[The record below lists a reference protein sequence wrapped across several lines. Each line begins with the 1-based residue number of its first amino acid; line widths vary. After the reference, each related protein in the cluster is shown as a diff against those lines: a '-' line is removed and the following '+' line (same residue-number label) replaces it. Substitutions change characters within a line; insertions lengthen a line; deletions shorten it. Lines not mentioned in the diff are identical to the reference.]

1 AVEFVAAARSCDVRP
16 ILGAHLVQQNQ
27 RATALIAEPAGYRS
41 LCRALSRLH
50 FGKAA
55 TLAQVLAENAEGLHL
70 LVDDPFLLKA
80 PLTDAFRRRLWL
92 EIVRPGKSEASELQ
106 LLDVGSKHRLNPVP
120 SPAPALPP
128 PAPAPAGHAP
138 YRLLPALRQQV
149 SLDQLPARLPV
160 TPHHHLCPAEEVRER
175 FRDMPGAVANALAL
189 AEQCR
194 CDVLPRG
201 LVAA

>member
-1 AVEFVAAARSCDVRP
+1 AAECGYLALALTDTNSLTGAVEFVAAARSCDVRP

-55 TLAQVLAENAEGLHL
+55 TLARAPAANAEALHL
-70 LVDDPFLLKA
+70 LVDAPFLLKA

-106 LLDVGSKHRLNPVP
+106 LLDVGSKHGLKPVA
-120 SPAPALPP
+120 SLAPRF
-128 PAPAPAGHAP
+128 PAPAGHAT
-138 YRLLPALRQQV
+138 YRLL
-149 SLDQLPARLPV
+149 
-160 TPHHHLCPAEEVRER
+160 
-175 FRDMPGAVANALAL
+175 
-189 AEQCR
+189 
-194 CDVLPRG
+194 
-201 LVAA
+201 